1 MDSIKHST
9 MQIDNEEFGSIQPR
23 GDLKSQDEKMTCDQV
38 QNSTGGFVYNVND
51 LTRVLRFLC
60 LGTEGGS
67 YYAKEPE
74 LKRENIQC
82 IDRLIMNGRG
92 TEVVELIYTV
102 STQGRACKQGP
113 TLYALAI
120 CSRCNDSKTKTA
132 AYKILGSVCR
142 IPTHLFE
149 FVKYCE
155 KESSGT
161 GWGRAHRVAIGKWY
175 NDFSKDPKK
184 LAYLVTKYQNRHSW
198 SHRDVVRLAHIKPE
212 DSKIDMIL
220 KYVVKDMASANS
232 LYSEDK
238 SVVDVKAFLDAVE
251 EAKKCTKS
259 DIDKLRALIVEHQ
272 LVREHVPT
280 GLLDSKEVWDTLLR
294 LMPMMAMIRNLG
306 KMSTLGL
313 LDSGSVGETLVVS
326 KLGNEE
332 LLKSA
337 RIHPFSLL
345 VAWNQYKAGR
355 GSKGKLSWSV
365 NDNITKALEEA
376 FYKAF
381 KFVPPTGK
389 RYLLAVDVS
398 GSMQT
403 PVIGSSEIE
412 AFEASAAMMLLTA
425 RTEENFEVIAFSKGY
440 TKLDIY
446 RGDTLKTVLKKCS
459 NLPFSG
465 TDCSMPMLYAIDH
478 KKKFDVFIVYT
489 DSETYHGKMHPS
501 EALKQYREYAKI
513 HDARLIVVGMVSN
526 GFSIADPNDPFMMD
540 VVGFDTEA
548 PKAMSNFVTGKF

>member
-1 MDSIKHST
+1 
-9 MQIDNEEFGSIQPR
+9 
-23 GDLKSQDEKMTCDQV
+23 MTYDQV
-38 QNSTGGFVYNVND
+38 VNSTGGFVYSVND

-92 TEVVELIYTV
+92 TEVVDLIYTV
-102 STQGRACKQGP
+102 STEGRACKQGP

-161 GWGRAHRVAIGKWY
+161 GWGRAHRVAIGKWIWQVQIVCT
-175 NDFSKDPKK
+175 
-184 LAYLVTKYQNRHSW
+184 L
-198 SHRDVVRLAHIKPE
+198 E
-212 DSKIDMIL
+212 DDS
-220 KYVVKDMASANS
+220 VQGVKS
-232 LYSEDK
+232 
-238 SVVDVKAFLDAVE
+238 FLDAVE

-259 DIDKLRALIVEHQ
+259 DIDKLRALIIEHE

-313 LDSGSVGETLVVS
+313 LDSGSFGETLVVS
-326 KLGNEE
+326 KLTNQGM
-332 LLKSA
+332 LKSA

-365 NDNITKALEEA
+365 NDNITKALEDA

-381 KFVPPTGK
+381 KNVPPTGK

-440 TKLDIY
+440 TKLDIN
-446 RGDTLKTVLKKCS
+446 RVDTLNTVLKKCS

-540 VVGFDTEA
+540 VVGFDTAA
-548 PKAMSNFVTGKF
+548 PKAMSNFVMGKF